1 MDIYVG
7 LPTQSKESMD
17 DSLADVSAV
26 VINQYIIEDNI
37 PKDDKNDERVEL
49 MMRYAESFFLRF
61 QGVIT
66 LQNST
71 GEDVTAGRGVV
82 VKWMTELMP
91 AMNRHAEEFTG
102 LYGQVQ
108 HLAETHHAT
117 AWSMCYLVS
126 TALEA
131 KTDGTIASYNKASDA
146 DKEVMNYLLRFGENL
161 LMEIQ
166 SRVLE
171 GRV

>member
-7 LPTQSKESMD
+7 LPTQNKESMD
-17 DSLADVSAV
+17 DSLADVSAA

-37 PKDDKNDERVEL
+37 PKDDNDDERVEL

-61 QGVIT
+61 QGVIA
-66 LQNST
+66 LQNSA
-71 GEDVTAGRGVV
+71 GEDLIAGRGIV

-91 AMNRHAEEFTG
+91 AMNRHAKEFTN
-102 LYGQVQ
+102 LYNQVQ

-131 KTDGTIASYNKASDA
+131 KTDGTLDGYNKSSSE
-146 DKEVMNYLLRFGENL
+146 DKEVINYLLRFGENL